1 MNIAQKILLIM
12 GIVYMAVGGVIAVI
26 FVLFIKSTPFILMP
40 LFFVVLGASFVGGVL
55 FTVRQKKKISKLGKK
70 YAAKIYGYVNNTSY
84 MVNGCYTLNTKVHY
98 FDENGT
104 EKEAI
109 LPTSFARGS
118 DTYPIG
124 MTIDIYEHH
133 GKYSFDAGSVRN
145 EVLFREDELMDNKPV
160 ELEKTTIV
168 AVCCESCGATYQA
181 QKGYSNKCPYCGN
194 YYNT

>member
-26 FVLFIKSTPFILMP
+26 FVLFIKSSPFILMP

-70 YAAKIYGYVNNTSY
+70 YPAKIYGYVNNTSY

-98 FDENGT
+98 FDESGT

-124 MTIDIYEHH
+124 MTIDIYEYR